1 MPIED
6 PRRDGSKRD
15 GLRIGGWLASAPRR
29 RALPGRPPL
38 VTPPPPRVPVFRP
51 LRPGNSPRRPL
62 ARPMAAFA
70 RIDHPSQVRLRVAI
84 TCVVATAV
92 VAAAFVVL
100 ADRAGT
106 APPIQR
112 LAVGDPVTMGAIP
125 LPPSVSPTP
134 AKSPTRTPPTTV
146 PATSAEPAR
155 WPVPSFV
162 HLTTTAAAHPV
173 VGGMRI
179 GDTVSLEVQ
188 GQAGLR
194 VRHQDFVG
202 RVDWIGP
209 DSSALDRA
217 DSKFVVHASTAGCVA
232 LESVN
237 YPGFYL
243 RNRDFDLHLDRADG
257 SPAFR
262 LDAALCPVAAGDG
275 SFRLRPA
282 DYPDHFLTAFRSRLH
297 LAQVPADRATAFA
310 VRAPY

>member
-6 PRRDGSKRD
+6 PRRDGSRRD
-15 GLRIGGWLASAPRR
+15 GLRIGGWLGTAPRR
-29 RALPGRPPL
+29 RALTGRPPL

-51 LRPGNSPRRPL
+51 LHPRNSPRRPL
-62 ARPMAAFA
+62 ARPIAAFA
-70 RIDHPSQVRLRVAI
+70 RIDNPRQVRLRIAI

-92 VAAAFVVL
+92 GAGAFLVL

-106 APPIQR
+106 APPIQE

-125 LPPSVSPTP
+125 LPVSASPSPAKVPTP
-134 AKSPTRTPPTTV
+134 SPSSSAS
-146 PATSAEPAR
+146 ATST
-155 WPVPSFV
+155 WPVRRTAPEVV
-162 HLTTTAAAHPV
+162 HHTTAPAGHPV

-179 GDTVSLEVQ
+179 GDTISLEVQ

-194 VRHQDFVG
+194 VRHQDFLG

-209 DSSALDRA
+209 DSSPLDRA

-243 RNRDFDLHLDRADG
+243 RNRDFDLHLDQADG
-257 SPAFR
+257 SAGFR
-262 LDAALCPVAAGDG
+262 ADAAFCPVAAGDG

-282 DYPDHFLTAFRSRLH
+282 GYADRFLTAFRSRLH
-297 LAQVPADRATAFA
+297 LAQVPADRATEFA
-310 VRAPY
+310 VRPPY